1 MDKRYVLELDLVV
14 GLFNPKMRFNQGDK
28 DTSDFYIKLTKNGE
42 VVESLSRAMFTLV
55 AIKPDKTVEAQF
67 IEVEKGLIYVD
78 LKRHMRDQVGVYR
91 ARAMIIVD
99 GETIMTDMIK
109 YQVDDD
115 GYIDDPDDNVN
126 DSIALGKLEE
136 VLKKVAELETST
148 KERLELFDSQL
159 DLINARQDLFDER
172 LTALKDKVDNLRPGT
187 GSGGNT
193 HTHSNKHILD
203 QITQE
208 LLDSIGKGE
217 VDLTDYQRKNDT
229 KLKTDDKSIVGAINE
244 LHQEFN
250 SFMNRFNPIY
260 DEENEELLAPQFGD
274 LHYNSDDESLD
285 IGGFN

>member
-1 MDKRYVLELDLVV
+1 MDKKYVLELDLVV

-42 VVESLSRAMFTLV
+42 VIESLSRAMVTLV

-67 IEVEKGLIYVD
+67 IEVEKGLIYAD
-78 LKRHMRDQVGVYR
+78 LKRHMRDQVGIYR

-99 GETIMTDMIK
+99 GESIMTDMIK

-115 GYIDDPDDNVN
+115 GYIDDPDDGV
-126 DSIALGKLEE
+126 DDGIALGKLEE
-136 VLKKVAELETST
+136 LLKKIEEIETST
-148 KERLELFDSQL
+148 NERLELFDSQL
-159 DLINARQDLFDER
+159 SLLNTRQDLFDER
-172 LTALKDKVDNLRPGT
+172 LTMLNDKVNNLKPST
-187 GSGGNT
+187 GGGNT
-193 HTHSNKHILD
+193 HYHSNKHILD

-217 VDLTDYQRKNDT
+217 VDLSDYQTKNDS
-229 KLKTDDKSIVGAINE
+229 KLTTDNKSIVGAINE

-260 DEENEELLAPQFGD
+260 DEVNEELIAPQFGNINYD
-274 LHYNSDDESLD
+274 SDDESLD